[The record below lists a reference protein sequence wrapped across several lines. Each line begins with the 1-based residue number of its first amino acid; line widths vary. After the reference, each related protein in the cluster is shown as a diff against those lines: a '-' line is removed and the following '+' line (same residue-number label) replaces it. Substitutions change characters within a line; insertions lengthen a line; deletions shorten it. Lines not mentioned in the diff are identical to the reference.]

1 MGARQLEK
9 TKKNKIFRSNFFR
22 ISIFATQVDNRQT
35 YISIIT
41 KRITYLQ
48 KEVENFNSLNLTDIN
63 IFAENFYRDL
73 FNLIGF
79 NFNNTNFESN
89 NFAHIDLIDTVNKQ
103 AIQVTSQ
110 NDNVKIK
117 EAINGFFLKPK
128 NKDYKLQILL
138 ISKNAKDYKTKFGN
152 NFNHKE
158 DVLDIKRL
166 LAIINDIK
174 ELETIKGIAD
184 FLDKN
189 ILTERSKTECSEVE
203 TIMELINYLSLNKN
217 RIIIDKAVNVDPKN
231 KIENRFS
238 EHSDYLKQ
246 QYSELYAKYNGA
258 LVEATS
264 KIDSVESEIISDFL
278 RDESDIILS
287 KENNN
292 PKFALYSLIELFYA
306 KLSSNGVK
314 FDKQAIKFY
323 LLDELI
329 KCNVFPNK

>member
-1 MGARQLEK
+1 M
-9 TKKNKIFRSNFFR
+9 
-22 ISIFATQVDNRQT
+22 DNRQT

-63 IFAENFYRDL
+63 VYAENFYLGL

-79 NFNNTNFESN
+79 TFTNTNFEN
-89 NFAHIDLIDTVNKQ
+89 NNSAHIDLIDTVNKQ
-103 AIQVTSQ
+103 AIQVTAQ

-117 EAINGFFLKPK
+117 EAIDGFFKK
-128 NKDYKLQILL
+128 SENKDYKLQILL
-138 ISKNAKDYKTKFGN
+138 ISKNAKDYKTKFGE

-166 LAIINDIK
+166 LAMINNISEIDLLK
-174 ELETIKGIAD
+174 EIAN

-189 ILTERSKTECSEVE
+189 VLTERRKTECSEVE
-203 TIMELINYLSLNKN
+203 TIMALIEHLSKDEN
-217 RIIIDKAVNVDPKN
+217 RKLSDSYDNVDPEF
-231 KIENRFS
+231 KIYQRFS
-238 EHSDYLKQ
+238 EHSDFITT
-246 QYSELYAKYNGA
+246 QYKELLSVYQIP
-258 LVEATS
+258 LFEAS
-264 KIDSVESEIISDFL
+264 KSIDSVTSLKVSNYL
-278 RDESDIILS
+278 KDESDITLS

-292 PKFALYSLIELFYA
+292 PKLALYSLVEQFYQ
-306 KLSSNGVK
+306 KLSSNGLK

>member
-1 MGARQLEK
+1 MIF
-9 TKKNKIFRSNFFR
+9 TKRKDRCIIFTKNG
-22 ISIFATQVDNRQT
+22 QQT
-35 YISIIT
+35 YISLIT
-41 KRITYLQ
+41 KRLTYLQ
-48 KEVENFNSLNLTDIN
+48 KEVENYNSLNLTDIN

-79 NFNNTNFESN
+79 NFNNTNFEIN

-103 AIQVTSQ
+103 AIQITSQ

-117 EAINGFFLKPK
+117 EAIYGFFSKPE
-128 NKDYKLQILL
+128 NNGYKLQLLL
-138 ISKNAKDYKTKFGN
+138 ISKNAKEYTTKFGKA
-152 NFNHKE
+152 FNHKE

-174 ELETIKGIAD
+174 EINTIKNIAD
-184 FLDKN
+184 FLDN
-189 ILTERSKTECSEVE
+189 NVLTERKKTECSEVE

-217 RIIIDKAVNVDPKN
+217 RVIIEKAVNVDPKN

-238 EHSDYLKQ
+238 EHSDYLKN

-264 KIDSVESEIISDFL
+264 KIDGVEAEIISDFL
-278 RDESDIILS
+278 KDESDVILT

-292 PKFALYSLIELFYA
+292 SKLALHSLVELFYN
-306 KLSSNGVK
+306 KLSLNGVK

-323 LLDELI
+323 LLEELI

>member
-1 MGARQLEK
+1 M
-9 TKKNKIFRSNFFR
+9 
-22 ISIFATQVDNRQT
+22 DNRQT
-35 YISIIT
+35 YITVIT

-63 IFAENFYRDL
+63 VFAENFYRDL

-79 NFNNTNFESN
+79 TFTNTNFEN
-89 NFAHIDLIDTVNKQ
+89 NNYAHIDLIDTVNKQ
-103 AIQVTSQ
+103 AIQVTAQ

-117 EAINGFFLKPK
+117 EAIDGFFKK
-128 NKDYKLQILL
+128 SENQGYKLQILL
-138 ISKNAKDYKTKFGN
+138 ISKDAKYYKTKFGN
-152 NFNHKE
+152 NFKHKE

-166 LAIINDIK
+166 LAIINNIPEVD
-174 ELETIKGIAD
+174 TIKKIAD

-189 ILTERSKTECSEVE
+189 VLTERRKTECSEVE

-217 RIIIDKAVNVDPKN
+217 RVIIDKTVNVDPKN

-246 QYSELYAKYNGA
+246 QYSDLYAKYNGA

-264 KIDSVESEIISDFL
+264 EIDGVEAEIISDFL
-278 RDESDIILS
+278 RDESDFILT
-287 KENNN
+287 KEDNN
-292 PKFALYSLIELFYA
+292 PKIALYALVELFYG

>member
-1 MGARQLEK
+1 M
-9 TKKNKIFRSNFFR
+9 KKM
-22 ISIFATQVDNRQT
+22 DNRQT
-35 YISIIT
+35 YISLIT
-41 KRITYLQ
+41 RRLTYLQ
-48 KEVENFNSLNLTDIN
+48 KEVENLNSLNLTDIN

-79 NFNNTNFESN
+79 KFNNTNSESN

-103 AIQVTSQ
+103 AIQITSQ

-117 EAINGFFLKPK
+117 EAIDGFFAKPE
-128 NKDYKLQILL
+128 NQHYKLQLLL
-138 ISKNAKDYKTKFGN
+138 ISKNAKDYRTKFGSD
-152 NFNHKE
+152 FNHKE

-174 ELETIKGIAD
+174 EINTIKNIAD
-184 FLDKN
+184 FLDDN
-189 ILTERSKTECSEVE
+189 VLSERKKTECSEVE

-217 RIIIDKAVNVDPKN
+217 RVIKDKDVNVDPKN

-238 EHSDYLKQ
+238 DHSDYLKK

-264 KIDSVESEIISDFL
+264 KIDGVEAEIISDFL
-278 RDESDIILS
+278 KDESDIILT

-292 PKFALYSLIELFYA
+292 PKLALHSLVELFNN

-323 LLDELI
+323 LLEELI
-329 KCNVFPNK
+329 KCNVFPIK

>member
-1 MGARQLEK
+1 M
-9 TKKNKIFRSNFFR
+9 
-22 ISIFATQVDNRQT
+22 DNRQS
-35 YISIIT
+35 YISLII
-41 KRITYLQ
+41 RRLSYL
-48 KEVENFNSLNLTDIN
+48 KTEVTAFNTLNLTDIN
-63 IFAENFYRDL
+63 VFAENFYRDF

-79 NFNNTNFESN
+79 TFNNTNFEN
-89 NFAHIDLIDTVNKQ
+89 NNYAHIDLIDTVNKQ

-110 NDNVKIK
+110 NDNIKIK
-117 EAINGFFLKPK
+117 EAIDGFFAKPE
-128 NKDYKLQILL
+128 NKEYKLQILL
-138 ISKNAKDYKTKFGN
+138 ISKDAKEYRTKFGN
-152 NFNHKE
+152 NFKHKE
-158 DVLDIKRL
+158 DVLDVKRL

-174 ELETIKGIAD
+174 EIETIKEIAD

-189 ILTERSKTECSEVE
+189 ILTERRKTECSEVE

-217 RIIIDKAVNVDPKN
+217 RVIIDKAVNVDPKN

-246 QYSELYAKYNGA
+246 QYSELCAKYNGA

-264 KIDSVESEIISDFL
+264 KIDGVEAEIISNFL
-278 RDESDIILS
+278 KDESDIILT

-292 PKFALYSLIELFYA
+292 PKLALYSLVELFYG

>member
-1 MGARQLEK
+1 M
-9 TKKNKIFRSNFFR
+9 
-22 ISIFATQVDNRQT
+22 DNRQT

-48 KEVENFNSLNLTDIN
+48 KEVENFNSLNLTDVN
-63 IFAENFYRDL
+63 VFAENFYRGL

-79 NFNNTNFESN
+79 KFTNTNFDSI
-89 NFAHIDLIDTVNKQ
+89 NFAHIDLIDIVNKQ

-110 NDNVKIK
+110 NDNIKIK
-117 EAINGFFLKPK
+117 EAIDGFFAKPE
-128 NKDYKLQILL
+128 NKEYKLQILL
-138 ISKNAKDYKTKFGN
+138 ISKEAKNYRTEFGN

-166 LAIINDIK
+166 LAIINDID
-174 ELETIKGIAD
+174 EIDTIKAIAD

-189 ILTERSKTECSEVE
+189 ILTERRKTECSEVE
-203 TIMELINYLSLNKN
+203 TIMELTSYLSLNKN
-217 RIIIDKAVNVDPKN
+217 RVIIDKAVNVDPKN

-246 QYSELYAKYNGA
+246 QYSDLYAKYNGA

-264 KIDSVESEIISDFL
+264 KIDGVEAEIISDFL
-278 RDESDIILS
+278 RDDSDIILT

-292 PKFALYSLIELFYA
+292 PKLALHSLVELFYG

>member
-1 MGARQLEK
+1 M
-9 TKKNKIFRSNFFR
+9 
-22 ISIFATQVDNRQT
+22 DNRQT

-41 KRITYLQ
+41 KRLTYLQ

-63 IFAENFYRDL
+63 VFAENFYRDL

-79 NFNNTNFESN
+79 KFNNTNFESN
-89 NFAHIDLIDTVNKQ
+89 NFAHIDLIDDVNKK

-110 NDNVKIK
+110 NDNTKIK
-117 EAINGFFLKPK
+117 EAIDGFFAKPE
-128 NKDYKLQILL
+128 NQYYKLQILL
-138 ISKNAKDYKTKFGN
+138 ISKDAKNYRTKFGK
-152 NFNHKE
+152 NFNHRE

-166 LAIINDIK
+166 LAIINDLQEIDKIK
-174 ELETIKGIAD
+174 DLAD
-184 FLDKN
+184 FLNNN
-189 ILTERSKTECSEVE
+189 ILTERQKTECSEVE

-217 RIIIDKAVNVDPKN
+217 RIIIDKTVNVDPKN

-238 EHSDYLKQ
+238 EHSEYLKQ
-246 QYSELYAKYNGA
+246 QYAGLYGKYNGP
-258 LVEATS
+258 LIEATS
-264 KIDSVESEIISDFL
+264 EIDSVEAEIISDFL
-278 RDESDIILS
+278 KDESDIILT

-292 PKFALYSLIELFYA
+292 PKLALHSLVELFYE

-329 KCNVFPNK
+329 NCNVFPNK

>member
-1 MGARQLEK
+1 M
-9 TKKNKIFRSNFFR
+9 
-22 ISIFATQVDNRQT
+22 DNRQS
-35 YISIIT
+35 YISLII
-41 KRITYLQ
+41 RRLSYL
-48 KEVENFNSLNLTDIN
+48 KTEVTAFNTLNLTDIN
-63 IFAENFYRDL
+63 VIAENFYRDF

-79 NFNNTNFESN
+79 KFTNTNFESN
-89 NFAHIDLIDTVNKQ
+89 NYAHIDLIDTVNKQ

-110 NDNVKIK
+110 NDNIKIK
-117 EAINGFFLKPK
+117 EAIDGFFAKPE

-138 ISKNAKDYKTKFGN
+138 ISKDAKNYRTKFGN

-158 DVLDIKRL
+158 DVLDINRL
-166 LAIINDIK
+166 LAMINDIT
-174 ELETIKGIAD
+174 EIDTIKGIAD
-184 FLDKN
+184 FLNKN
-189 ILTERSKTECSEVE
+189 VLTERRKTECSEVE

-217 RIIIDKAVNVDPKN
+217 RVIIDKAINVDPKN

-264 KIDSVESEIISDFL
+264 KIDGVEAEIISDFL
-278 RDESDIILS
+278 KDESDIILT

-292 PKFALYSLIELFYA
+292 PKLALHSLVELFYG
-306 KLSSNGVK
+306 KLSSNGVT

>member
-1 MGARQLEK
+1 M
-9 TKKNKIFRSNFFR
+9 
-22 ISIFATQVDNRQT
+22 
-35 YISIIT
+35 
-41 KRITYLQ
+41 
-48 KEVENFNSLNLTDIN
+48 
-63 IFAENFYRDL
+63 
-73 FNLIGF
+73 NLIGF
-79 NFNNTNFESN
+79 KITNTNFDSI

-110 NDNVKIK
+110 NDNKKIK
-117 EAINGFFLKPK
+117 EAIDGFFAKTE
-128 NKDYKLQILL
+128 NKEYKLQILL
-138 ISKNAKDYKTKFGN
+138 ISKEAKNYKTEFGN

-166 LAIINDIK
+166 LAIINDIN
-174 ELETIKGIAD
+174 EIDTIKAIAD

-189 ILTERSKTECSEVE
+189 ILTERRKTECSEVE

-217 RIIIDKAVNVDPKN
+217 RVIIDKAVNVDPKN

-238 EHSDYLKQ
+238 EHSDYIKQ

-264 KIDSVESEIISDFL
+264 KIDGVEAEIISDFL
-278 RDESDIILS
+278 RDESDIILT

-292 PKFALYSLIELFYA
+292 PKLALHSLVELFYG

>member
-1 MGARQLEK
+1 M
-9 TKKNKIFRSNFFR
+9 
-22 ISIFATQVDNRQT
+22 DNRQS
-35 YISIIT
+35 YISLII
-41 KRITYLQ
+41 RRLSYL
-48 KEVENFNSLNLTDIN
+48 KTEVTAFNTLNLTDIN
-63 IFAENFYRDL
+63 VIAENFYRDL

-79 NFNNTNFESN
+79 KFTNTNFESN
-89 NFAHIDLIDTVNKQ
+89 NYAHIDLIDTVNKQ

-110 NDNVKIK
+110 NDNIKIK
-117 EAINGFFLKPK
+117 EAIEGFFAKPE

-138 ISKNAKDYKTKFGN
+138 ISKDAKDYRTKFGN

-158 DVLDIKRL
+158 DVLDINRL
-166 LAIINDIK
+166 LAIINDIT
-174 ELETIKGIAD
+174 EIDTIKGIAD
-184 FLDKN
+184 FLNKN
-189 ILTERSKTECSEVE
+189 VLTERRKTECSEVE

-217 RIIIDKAVNVDPKN
+217 RVIIDKAINVDPKD

-264 KIDSVESEIISDFL
+264 KIDGVEAEIISDFL
-278 RDESDIILS
+278 KDESDIILT

-292 PKFALYSLIELFYA
+292 PKLALHSLVELFYG
-306 KLSSNGVK
+306 KLSSNGVT

-329 KCNVFPNK
+329 KCNVFPNN

>member
-1 MGARQLEK
+1 M
-9 TKKNKIFRSNFFR
+9 
-22 ISIFATQVDNRQT
+22 DNRQT
-35 YISIIT
+35 YITIIA

-63 IFAENFYRDL
+63 IYAENFYLGL

-79 NFNNTNFESN
+79 TFTNTNFESN
-89 NFAHIDLIDTVNKQ
+89 NFAHVDLIDTVNKQ

-110 NDNVKIK
+110 NNNDKIK
-117 EAINGFFLKPK
+117 EAIDGFYAKSE

-138 ISKNAKDYKTKFGN
+138 ISKDAKDYKTKFGK
-152 NFNHKE
+152 NFRHKE

-166 LAIINDIK
+166 LAIINNIEDVNK
-174 ELETIKGIAD
+174 LRDLAD

-189 ILTERSKTECSEVE
+189 VLTERRKTESSEVE

-217 RIIIDKAVNVDPKN
+217 RVIINKAVNVDPKN

-238 EHSDYLKQ
+238 DHSNYLKQ

-258 LVEATS
+258 LVQATS
-264 KIDSVESEIISDFL
+264 KIDGVEAEIISDFL
-278 RDESDIILS
+278 KDESDIVLT

-292 PKFALYSLIELFYA
+292 PKLALYSLVEMLYG

>member
-1 MGARQLEK
+1 M
-9 TKKNKIFRSNFFR
+9 
-22 ISIFATQVDNRQT
+22 DNRQS
-35 YISIIT
+35 YISLII
-41 KRITYLQ
+41 RRLSYL
-48 KEVENFNSLNLTDIN
+48 KTEVTAFNSLNLTDIN
-63 IFAENFYRDL
+63 VIAENFYRDF

-79 NFNNTNFESN
+79 KFTNTNFESN
-89 NFAHIDLIDTVNKQ
+89 NYAHIDLIDTVNKQ

-110 NDNVKIK
+110 NDNIKIK
-117 EAINGFFLKPK
+117 EAIDGFFAKPE

-138 ISKNAKDYKTKFGN
+138 ISKDAKDYRTKFGN

-158 DVLDIKRL
+158 DVLDINKL
-166 LAIINDIK
+166 LAIINDIT
-174 ELETIKGIAD
+174 EIDTIKGIAD
-184 FLDKN
+184 FLNKN
-189 ILTERSKTECSEVE
+189 VLTERRKTECSEVE

-217 RIIIDKAVNVDPKN
+217 RVIIDKSINVDPKN

-246 QYSELYAKYNGA
+246 QYSDLYAKYNGA

-264 KIDSVESEIISDFL
+264 KIDGVEAEIISDFL
-278 RDESDIILS
+278 KDESDIILT

-292 PKFALYSLIELFYA
+292 PKLALHSLVELFYG
-306 KLSSNGVK
+306 KLSSNGVT

-323 LLDELI
+323 LLEELI

>member
-1 MGARQLEK
+1 M
-9 TKKNKIFRSNFFR
+9 
-22 ISIFATQVDNRQT
+22 DNRKT

-41 KRITYLQ
+41 KRLAYLQ

-73 FNLIGF
+73 FNLVGF
-79 NFNNTNFESN
+79 KFTNTNFQSN

-103 AIQVTSQ
+103 AIQITSQ
-110 NDNVKIK
+110 NDNIKIK
-117 EAINGFFLKPK
+117 EAIDGFFAKPA
-128 NKDYKLQILL
+128 NQDYKLQLLL
-138 ISKNAKDYKTKFGN
+138 ISKEAKDYRTKFGK

-166 LAIINDIK
+166 LAIINDIQ
-174 ELETIKGIAD
+174 EIDTIKNVAD
-184 FLDKN
+184 FLNKN
-189 ILTERSKTECSEVE
+189 VLTERQKTECSEVE

-217 RIIIDKAVNVDPKN
+217 RVIIDKAVNVDPKN
-231 KIENRFS
+231 KIEKRFS

-246 QYSELYAKYNGA
+246 QYASLFGKYNGA

-264 KIDSVESEIISDFL
+264 KIDGVEAEIISDFL
-278 RDESDIILS
+278 KDESDILLT
-287 KENNN
+287 KESNN
-292 PKFALYSLIELFYA
+292 PKLALHSLVELFYE

>member
-1 MGARQLEK
+1 M
-9 TKKNKIFRSNFFR
+9 
-22 ISIFATQVDNRQT
+22 DNRQT

-41 KRITYLQ
+41 KRLTYLQ

-63 IFAENFYRDL
+63 VFAENFYRDL

-79 NFNNTNFESN
+79 KFNNTNFESN

-110 NDNVKIK
+110 NDNIKIK
-117 EAINGFFLKPK
+117 EAIDGFFAKSE
-128 NKDYKLQILL
+128 NQDYKLQILL
-138 ISKNAKDYKTKFGN
+138 ISKDAKNYRTKFGS

-166 LAIINDIK
+166 LAIINDIQEIDK
-174 ELETIKGIAD
+174 IKDLAD
-184 FLDKN
+184 FLNKN
-189 ILTERSKTECSEVE
+189 VLTERQKTECSEVE

-217 RIIIDKAVNVDPKN
+217 RIIIDKTVNVDPKN

-246 QYSELYAKYNGA
+246 QYAVLYGKYNGP
-258 LVEATS
+258 LIEAKS
-264 KIDSVESEIISDFL
+264 EIDSVEAEIISDFL
-278 RDESDIILS
+278 KDESDIILT
-287 KENNN
+287 KEKNN
-292 PKFALYSLIELFYA
+292 PKLALHSLVELFYG

-329 KCNVFPNK
+329 NCNVFPNK

>member
-1 MGARQLEK
+1 M
-9 TKKNKIFRSNFFR
+9 
-22 ISIFATQVDNRQT
+22 DNRQS
-35 YISIIT
+35 YVSLII
-41 KRITYLQ
+41 RRLSYL
-48 KEVENFNSLNLTDIN
+48 KTEVTAFNTLNLTDIN
-63 IFAENFYRDL
+63 VIAENFYRDF

-79 NFNNTNFESN
+79 KFTNTNFERN
-89 NFAHIDLIDTVNKQ
+89 NYAHIDLIDTVNKQ

-110 NDNVKIK
+110 NDNIKIK
-117 EAINGFFLKPK
+117 EAIDGFFAKPE

-138 ISKNAKDYKTKFGN
+138 ISKDAKYYRTKFGN

-158 DVLDIKRL
+158 DVLDITRL
-166 LAIINDIK
+166 LAIINDIT
-174 ELETIKGIAD
+174 EIDTIKGIAD
-184 FLDKN
+184 FLNKN
-189 ILTERSKTECSEVE
+189 VLTERRKTECSEVE

-217 RIIIDKAVNVDPKN
+217 RVIIDKAINVDPKN
-231 KIENRFS
+231 KIEIRFS

-264 KIDSVESEIISDFL
+264 KIDGVEAEIISAFL
-278 RDESDIILS
+278 KDESDIILT

-292 PKFALYSLIELFYA
+292 PKLALHSLVELFYG
-306 KLSSNGVK
+306 KLSSNGVT

-323 LLDELI
+323 LLAELI

>member
-1 MGARQLEK
+1 M
-9 TKKNKIFRSNFFR
+9 
-22 ISIFATQVDNRQT
+22 DNRQT

-63 IFAENFYRDL
+63 IVAENFYREL
-73 FNLIGF
+73 LNLIGF
-79 NFNNTNFESN
+79 TFNNTNFTKN
-89 NFAHIDLIDTVNKQ
+89 NYAHIDLIDTINKQ

-117 EAINGFFLKPK
+117 EAIDGFYAKPE
-128 NKDYKLQILL
+128 NKGYKLQILL
-138 ISKNAKDYKTKFGN
+138 IAKDAKNYRTKFGN

-166 LAIINDIK
+166 LAIINNIDK
-174 ELETIKGIAD
+174 LESIEKIAN

-189 ILTERSKTECSEVE
+189 ILTERRKTESSEVE
-203 TIMELINYLSLNKN
+203 TIMALIEYLSKDNSRNLSDISN
-217 RIIIDKAVNVDPKN
+217 NVDPEF
-231 KIENRFS
+231 KIYKRFS
-238 EHSDYLKQ
+238 EHSEFLITQYKELLSIYQIPLFEASKSIDTVTSFKISNYLK
-246 QYSELYAKYNGA
+246 
-258 LVEATS
+258 
-264 KIDSVESEIISDFL
+264 
-278 RDESDIILS
+278 DESDVILT
-287 KENNN
+287 KNNNN
-292 PKFALYSLIELFYA
+292 PKLALYSLVELFYG
-306 KLSSNGVK
+306 KLSFNGLK

>member
-1 MGARQLEK
+1 M
-9 TKKNKIFRSNFFR
+9 
-22 ISIFATQVDNRQT
+22 DNSQT

-63 IFAENFYRDL
+63 VFAENFYRDL

-110 NDNVKIK
+110 NDNTKIK
-117 EAINGFFLKPK
+117 EAIDGFFAKPE
-128 NKDYKLQILL
+128 NKDFKLQILL
-138 ISKNAKDYKTKFGN
+138 ISKEAKDYKTKFGN

-166 LAIINDIK
+166 LAIINNIK
-174 ELETIKGIAD
+174 EIETIKDIAD

-189 ILTERSKTECSEVE
+189 VLTERRKTECSEVE

-217 RIIIDKAVNVDPKN
+217 RIIIDKVVNVDPKN

-264 KIDSVESEIISDFL
+264 KIDGVEAEIISDFL
-278 RDESDIILS
+278 KDESDILLT

-292 PKFALYSLIELFYA
+292 PKLALHALVELFYG

>member
-1 MGARQLEK
+1 M
-9 TKKNKIFRSNFFR
+9 
-22 ISIFATQVDNRQT
+22 DNRQT
-35 YISIIT
+35 YLSLIT
-41 KRITYLQ
+41 RRLTYLQ

-79 NFNNTNFESN
+79 KFNNTNFESN

-103 AIQVTSQ
+103 AIQITSQ

-117 EAINGFFLKPK
+117 EAIDGFFAKPE
-128 NKDYKLQILL
+128 NQDYKLQLLL
-138 ISKNAKDYKTKFGN
+138 ISKNAKDYRTKFGN
-152 NFNHKE
+152 DFNHKK

-174 ELETIKGIAD
+174 EINTIKNIAD
-184 FLDKN
+184 FLDDN
-189 ILTERSKTECSEVE
+189 VLSERKKTECSEVE

-217 RIIIDKAVNVDPKN
+217 RVIKDKDVNVDPKN

-238 EHSDYLKQ
+238 DHSDYLKK

-264 KIDSVESEIISDFL
+264 KIDGVEAEIISDFL
-278 RDESDIILS
+278 KDESDIILT

-292 PKFALYSLIELFYA
+292 PKLALHSLVELFNN

-323 LLDELI
+323 LLEELI
-329 KCNVFPNK
+329 KCNVFPIK

>member
-1 MGARQLEK
+1 M
-9 TKKNKIFRSNFFR
+9 
-22 ISIFATQVDNRQT
+22 DNRQT

-41 KRITYLQ
+41 RRITYLQ

-63 IFAENFYRDL
+63 VFAENFYRDL

-79 NFNNTNFESN
+79 KFKNTNFESN

-110 NDNVKIK
+110 NDSIKIR
-117 EAINGFFLKPK
+117 EAIDGFFAKPE

-138 ISKNAKDYKTKFGN
+138 ISKDAKGYKTKFGN

-166 LAIINDIK
+166 LAIINDIDQI
-174 ELETIKGIAD
+174 ETLKGIAD
-184 FLDKN
+184 FLN
-189 ILTERSKTECSEVE
+189 ENVLTERRKTECSEVE
-203 TIMELINYLSLNKN
+203 TIMSLIEYLSKDDN
-217 RIIIDKAVNVDPKN
+217 RNLSFETDNVDPDF
-231 KIENRFS
+231 KIYKRFT
-238 EHSDYLKQ
+238 EHSEFIITQYKDLCSVYQVPLFEARKSIDGVSSIKISNYLK
-246 QYSELYAKYNGA
+246 
-258 LVEATS
+258 
-264 KIDSVESEIISDFL
+264 
-278 RDESDIILS
+278 DESDIILT

-292 PKFALYSLIELFYA
+292 PKLALHSLVELFYG
-306 KLSSNGVK
+306 KLSSNGVT

>member
-1 MGARQLEK
+1 M
-9 TKKNKIFRSNFFR
+9 
-22 ISIFATQVDNRQT
+22 DNRQT
-35 YISIIT
+35 YISVIT

-63 IFAENFYRDL
+63 NFAENFYLGL

-79 NFNNTNFESN
+79 NFTNTNFENN
-89 NFAHIDLIDTVNKQ
+89 NFAHIDLIDRVNKQ

-110 NDNVKIK
+110 NDNIKIK
-117 EAINGFFLKPK
+117 EAIDGFFAKSE
-128 NKDYKLQILL
+128 NKEYKLKILL
-138 ISKNAKDYKTKFGN
+138 ISKEAKNYKTQFGN

-166 LAIINDIK
+166 LAMINNIP
-174 ELETIKGIAD
+174 EINTIKKIAD

-189 ILTERSKTECSEVE
+189 ILTERRKTECSEVE
-203 TIMELINYLSLNKN
+203 TIMALIEYLSKDEN
-217 RIIIDKAVNVDPKN
+217 REISEATDIVDPEF
-231 KIENRFS
+231 KIYKRFS
-238 EHSDYLKQ
+238 EHTEFITN
-246 QYSELYAKYNGA
+246 QYKELLSFYQIP
-258 LVEATS
+258 LFEAS
-264 KIDSVESEIISDFL
+264 KGIDSVTSLKVSNYL
-278 RDESDIILS
+278 KDESDIVLT

-292 PKFALYSLIELFYA
+292 PKLALYSLVELFYG

>member
-1 MGARQLEK
+1 M
-9 TKKNKIFRSNFFR
+9 
-22 ISIFATQVDNRQT
+22 DNRQT

-63 IFAENFYRDL
+63 VFAENFYRGL

-79 NFNNTNFESN
+79 KFTNTNFESN

-110 NDNVKIK
+110 NNNTKIK
-117 EAINGFFLKPK
+117 EAIDGFFAKLE

-138 ISKNAKDYKTKFGN
+138 ISKEAKDYRTKFGN

-158 DVLDIKRL
+158 DVIDVKRL
-166 LAIINDIK
+166 LALINDIN
-174 ELETIKGIAD
+174 EIDTIKAIAD

-189 ILTERSKTECSEVE
+189 ILTERRQTECSEVE
-203 TIMELINYLSLNKN
+203 TIMTLIEYLSKDDN
-217 RIIIDKAVNVDPKN
+217 RNLSYENDNVDPEF
-231 KIENRFS
+231 KIYKRFF
-238 EHSDYLKQ
+238 EHSEFITD
-246 QYSELYAKYNGA
+246 QYKELLSIYQIP
-258 LVEATS
+258 LFEAS
-264 KIDSVESEIISDFL
+264 KGIDSVTSLKISNYL
-278 RDESDIILS
+278 KDESDIILT

-292 PKFALYSLIELFYA
+292 PKLALHSLVELFYR
-306 KLSSNGVK
+306 KLSSNGVR

>member
-1 MGARQLEK
+1 M
-9 TKKNKIFRSNFFR
+9 
-22 ISIFATQVDNRQT
+22 DNRQS
-35 YISIIT
+35 YISLII
-41 KRITYLQ
+41 RRLSYL
-48 KEVENFNSLNLTDIN
+48 KTEVTAFNTLNLTDIN
-63 IFAENFYRDL
+63 VIAENFYRDF

-79 NFNNTNFESN
+79 KFTNTNFESN
-89 NFAHIDLIDTVNKQ
+89 NYAHIDLIDTVNKQ

-110 NDNVKIK
+110 NDNIKIK
-117 EAINGFFLKPK
+117 EAIDGFFAKSE

-138 ISKNAKDYKTKFGN
+138 ISKDAKDYRTKFGN

-158 DVLDIKRL
+158 DVLDINRL
-166 LAIINDIK
+166 LAIISDIA
-174 ELETIKGIAD
+174 EIDTIKGIAD

-189 ILTERSKTECSEVE
+189 VLTERHKAECSEVE

-217 RIIIDKAVNVDPKN
+217 RIIDDIVIDVDPKF

-238 EHSDYLKQ
+238 EHSEYLKQ
-246 QYSELYAKYNGA
+246 QYSNLYAKYNGP

-264 KIDSVESEIISDFL
+264 KIDGVQAEIISEYL
-278 RDESDIILS
+278 RDESDIMLT

-292 PKFALYSLIELFYA
+292 PKMALYSLVDLFYN
-306 KLSSNGVK
+306 KLSSNGVT